1 MSGPLDAL
9 GNSYR
14 GRRVLVTGHTG
25 FKGGWLTL
33 WLEQLGAQVFGL
45 ALPPDP
51 KALALTCGLSPKLG
65 QRLADVRQF
74 EQVRRALDDA
84 QPDVVFHLAAQ
95 PLVRRSYVAPLET
108 LQTNV
113 LGTANVLEAVRQR
126 GAECAVVVVSSDKC
140 YRNRE
145 TELAYRED
153 DALGGH
159 DVYSMSK
166 AGTELVVES
175 WRSSFFPVEALPHHQ
190 IALASARAGNVIG
203 GGDWAADRLVPDLI
217 GALRRGRPVTLRN
230 PHAVRPWQHV
240 LEPLGG
246 YLLLGAALLGPDA
259 AAACDAFNFGPN
271 ADSTVPV
278 LRLAELA
285 VRAWGHGQVVSLAE
299 AQGPH
304 EAGLLRLSSDRA
316 FARLGWTPRWTLA
329 EAVQHT
335 VAWYRAQASG
345 MGPHELRDLCEAQLE
360 SYVSGGQRR
369 RAAA

>member
-1 MSGPLDAL
+1 MLTLDTLAQAY
-9 GNSYR
+9 G
-14 GRRVLVTGHTG
+14 GKRVLLTGHTG

-45 ALPPDP
+45 ALQPEPT
-51 KALALTCGLSPKLG
+51 ALPVSCGFTPRLG
-65 QRLADVRQF
+65 QRLGDVRQF
-74 EQVRRALDDA
+74 DVVRRALDEA

-113 LGTANVLEAVRQR
+113 MGTANLLEAVRQR

-140 YRNRE
+140 YQNRE

-153 DALGGH
+153 DPLGGH
-159 DVYSMSK
+159 DPYSMSK
-166 AGTELVVES
+166 AGTELVVSS
-175 WRSSFFPVEALPHHQ
+175 WRSSFFPVDQLPHHQ
-190 IALASARAGNVIG
+190 IAVASARAGNVIG
-203 GGDWAADRLVPDLI
+203 GGDWGADRLMPDLI
-217 GALRRGRPVTLRN
+217 SALRRGRPVTLRN

-259 AAACDAFNFGPN
+259 ADACDAFNFGPN
-271 ADSTVPV
+271 ADATVPV
-278 LRLAELA
+278 QRVAELA
-285 VRAWGHGQVVSLAE
+285 VRAWGSGQVLALGE
-299 AQGPH
+299 ADGPH
-304 EAGLLRLSSDRA
+304 EAGLLRLASDRA
-316 FARLGWTPRWTLA
+316 FARLGWTPRWSLL

-345 MGPHELRDLCEAQLE
+345 MGPHELRDLCEAQLAT
-360 SYVSGGQRR
+360 YVSGDRRR